1 MGEKAIRHLRTKIIA
16 IMLMAFLAIMVLI
29 AVAVNGAYVN
39 AAQSRM
45 DGILDSIITN
55 DGVLPENARDSLS
68 ITARHDVQYFMV
80 VLDSRGNVLDVGLD
94 ADADMDRA
102 MAVDLA
108 QQVRGSL
115 FGSGSIGDYY
125 YKVVDAP
132 DGGKA
137 IAFVNGTVELG
148 EGRRVR
154 SMTLV
159 FLGAG
164 LAVAFVL
171 VWFLSRRAIEP
182 EIEAAKRQQ
191 EFITNAS
198 HELKTPLAVI
208 RANTEVEEALQGESE
223 WSQSTLR
230 QVDYLDGLV
239 KNLVEFAR
247 AEEVPAD
254 QELAEVDVA
263 QVAAEV
269 VETYQAVTQQRGL
282 TLASTP
288 SSGVTVASSRETVS
302 QLLRLLV
309 DNACKYCDENGS
321 ILVKVSPLKRSR
333 VLGFWRRGARIVVS
347 NTYVD
352 GTSIDFNRLFDRF
365 YRGDTSHGNQSG
377 YGIGLSIAQH
387 ICEESNG
394 SIKASWKGGVV
405 SFTCVLY

>member
-1 MGEKAIRHLRTKIIA
+1 MGEKAIRRLRTKIIA
-16 IMLMAFLAIMVLI
+16 IMLMSFLAIMVLI
-29 AVAVNGAYVN
+29 AASVNGAYVS
-39 AAQSRM
+39 ATQSRM
-45 DGILDSIITN
+45 DGILDSIIN
-55 DGVLPENARDSLS
+55 NNGVLPENARDGLS
-68 ITARHDVQYFMV
+68 ITNRRDVQYFMV
-80 VLDSRGNVLDVGLD
+80 TLDDRGNVLDVGMD
-94 ADADMDRA
+94 ADADMDHWT
-102 MAVDLA
+102 AVSLA
-108 QQVRGSL
+108 RQAEGSF

-125 YKVVDAP
+125 YKVTDAP
-132 DGGKA
+132 DGGKT
-137 IAFVNGTVELG
+137 IAFVDGTVELG

-164 LAVAFVL
+164 LAIAFVL

-182 EIEAAKRQQ
+182 EIEAVKRQR

-223 WSQSTLR
+223 WGQSTLR

-247 AEEVPAD
+247 AGEGVEES
-254 QELAEVDVA
+254 ELVEVDVA

-269 VETYQAVTQQRGL
+269 AETYQSIARQRNL
-282 TLASTP
+282 TLTSTP
-288 SSGVTVASSRETVS
+288 ASGICLLSRRETVS

-309 DNACKYCDENGS
+309 DNACKYCDEGGS
-321 ILVKVSPLKRSR
+321 ILVKVSALKRSR
-333 VLGFWRRGARIVVS
+333 VLGFWRRGVRIVVS
-347 NTYVD
+347 NTYAS
-352 GTSIDFNRLFDRF
+352 GSSIKYDRLFERF
-365 YRGDTSHGNQSG
+365 YRGDTSHGNQAG

-387 ICEESNG
+387 ICEESHG
-394 SIKASWKGGVV
+394 SIKASWKGGIV

>member
-1 MGEKAIRHLRTKIIA
+1 MGEKAIRRLRTKIIA
-16 IMLMAFLAIMVLI
+16 IMLMSFLAIMILI
-29 AVAVNGAYVN
+29 AVSVNGAYVN

-45 DGILDSIITN
+45 DGILDSIIGN
-55 DGVLPENARDSLS
+55 NGVLPENARNSLS
-68 ITARHDVQYFMV
+68 IATRHDVQYFMV
-80 VLDSRGNVLDVGLD
+80 TLDDHGNVMDVGLD
-94 ADADMDRA
+94 ADADIDRA
-102 MAVDLA
+102 TAVGLA
-108 QQVRGSL
+108 RQAEGSF

-125 YKVVDAP
+125 YKVTDDP
-132 DGGKA
+132 GGGKT
-137 IAFVNGTVELG
+137 IAFVDGTVELG

-164 LAVAFVL
+164 LAIAFVL
-171 VWFLSRRAIEP
+171 VWFLSKRAIEP
-182 EIEAAKRQQ
+182 EIEAVKRQR

-247 AEEVPAD
+247 AGEGTEES
-254 QELAEVDVA
+254 ELVEVDVA
-263 QVAAEV
+263 QVATEV
-269 VETYQAVTQQRGL
+269 AETYQSIARQRNL

-288 SSGVTVASSRETVS
+288 ASGVCLLARRETVS

-309 DNACKYCDENGS
+309 DNACKYCDEGGS
-321 ILVKVSPLKRSR
+321 ILVKVAALKRSR
-333 VLGFWRRGARIVVS
+333 MLGFWRRGVRIVVS
-347 NTYVD
+347 NTYAA
-352 GTSIDFNRLFDRF
+352 GSSIKYDRLFERF
-365 YRGDTSHGNQSG
+365 YRGDTSHGNQAG

-387 ICEESNG
+387 ICEESHG

>member
-223 WSQSTLR
+223 WSPSTLR

-269 VETYQAVTQQRGL
+269 VET
-282 TLASTP
+282 
-288 SSGVTVASSRETVS
+288 
-302 QLLRLLV
+302 
-309 DNACKYCDENGS
+309 
-321 ILVKVSPLKRSR
+321 
-333 VLGFWRRGARIVVS
+333 
-347 NTYVD
+347 
-352 GTSIDFNRLFDRF
+352 
-365 YRGDTSHGNQSG
+365 
-377 YGIGLSIAQH
+377 
-387 ICEESNG
+387 
-394 SIKASWKGGVV
+394 
-405 SFTCVLY
+405 

>member
-1 MGEKAIRHLRTKIIA
+1 MGEKAIRRLRTKIIA

-29 AVAVNGAYVN
+29 AVSVNGAYVN
-39 AAQSRM
+39 AVQSRM

-55 DGVLPENARDSLS
+55 NGVLPEDARDSLS
-68 ITARHDVQYFMV
+68 IATRHDVQYFMV
-80 VLDSRGNVLDVGLD
+80 TLDSRGNVLDVGLD
-94 ADADMDRA
+94 ADASMDRA
-102 MAVDLA
+102 VAADLA
-108 QQVRGSL
+108 RRVRGSL

-137 IAFVNGTVELG
+137 IAFVDGTVELG

-159 FLGAG
+159 VLGGG

-182 EIEAAKRQQ
+182 EIEAVKRQR

-208 RANTEVEEALQGESE
+208 RANTEVEEALRGESE

-269 VETYQAVTQQRGL
+269 VETYQAVAQQRGL

-288 SSGVTVASSRETVS
+288 SSGVCVASARETVS

-309 DNACKYCDENGS
+309 DNACKYCDEDGS

-333 VLGFWRRGARIVVS
+333 VLGFWRRGVRIVVS
-347 NTYVD
+347 NTYAD
-352 GTSIDFNRLFDRF
+352 GTSIAFDRLFERF
-365 YRGDTSHGNQSG
+365 YRGDTSHGNQAG

-387 ICEESNG
+387 ICEESHG